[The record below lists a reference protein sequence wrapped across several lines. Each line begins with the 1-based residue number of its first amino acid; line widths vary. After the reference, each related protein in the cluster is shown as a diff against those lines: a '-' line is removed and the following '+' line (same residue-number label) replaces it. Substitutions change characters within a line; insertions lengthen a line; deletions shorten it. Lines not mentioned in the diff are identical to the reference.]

1 MAVSIIDQLPLNK
14 RDGTIIT
21 SDTDWQVYVGFFF
34 GSMLFYALL
43 TMSLDAILGKYRAAY
58 MALDRIK

>member
-1 MAVSIIDQLPLNK
+1 MATSIIDSLPLNK

-21 SDTDWQVYVGFFF
+21 SDTDWQIYVGFFF

-43 TMSLDAILGKYRAAY
+43 TMSLDVILANYREAY
-58 MALDRIK
+58 MALDRVK